1 MPLYESNFFRQPVG
15 LTVMGMLWSCFRAV
29 LSPALSTNS
38 RFSTK
43 MFIMNTAKTINIQE
57 LSQSERILLAEE
69 LWDSI
74 ANDENTLEV
83 TESQKKILA
92 ARLSAY
98 KASPDEG
105 SSWEEV
111 KNEMI

>member
-1 MPLYESNFFRQPVG
+1 
-15 LTVMGMLWSCFRAV
+15 
-29 LSPALSTNS
+29 
-38 RFSTK
+38 
-43 MFIMNTAKTINIQE
+43 MFIMITAKTINIQE

-69 LWDSI
+69 LWDSV

-83 TESQKKILA
+83 TESQKKILE